1 MQNNTTLKPLNQ
13 NKMPDISMCQ
23 NEKCLMKKTCYR
35 FTAVPSIRQVYADFK
50 PDANGK
56 CEYHIYKPKKEER

>member
-1 MQNNTTLKPLNQ
+1 
-13 NKMPDISMCQ
+13 MPDLNMCK

-35 FTAVPSIRQVYADFK
+35 HTAVPHIRQVYTEFK

-56 CEYHIYKPKKEER
+56 CEHYIYKPKKEER

>member
-1 MQNNTTLKPLNQ
+1 
-13 NKMPDISMCQ
+13 MPDISLCQ

-56 CEYHIYKPKKEER
+56 CEYHIYKPKKEEER

>member
-1 MQNNTTLKPLNQ
+1 
-13 NKMPDISMCQ
+13 MPDLSMCQ

-56 CEYHIYKPKKEER
+56 CEYHIYKPKEEEK